1 MDFASFIG
9 IISGLFLIISAIVMG
24 GGIDSFINIPGLMIV
39 LGGTVAATLITFQMK
54 DVISSIRAAIFVFS
68 EQKKDSND
76 MVAIMVELCALTR
89 RQGLKSLSQLDTD
102 SDFLK
107 KAANLIADGTKEE
120 LMRDTLNIEIES
132 MKQRHFIIQD
142 VFKKMAMYSPSFG
155 MLGTLIGLIQM
166 LSELS
171 NPETVGPAMAVALLT
186 TFYGMVMATLLFNP
200 IAGKLKQRT
209 LVEVINLEIIFEGAI
224 SILQDNNPILV
235 YEKLSSYVPNSLRRP
250 MKQKVISNKYLA
262 GGSSLQKA
270 LSIAKTIQ

>member
-24 GGIDSFINIPGLMIV
+24 GGIDSFINLPGLMIV
-39 LGGTVAATLITFQMK
+39 LGGTIAATLITFQMK

-89 RQGLKSLSQLDTD
+89 RQGLMSLSKLDTD

-142 VFKKMAMYSPSFG
+142 VFKKMALYSPSFG

-186 TFYGMVMATLLFNP
+186 TFYGMVLATLLFNP

-250 MKQKVISNKYLA
+250 MKQKVISNKYQA
-262 GGSSLQKA
+262 DSDTLQKT
-270 LSIAKTIQ
+270 LSIAKTI

>member
-1 MDFASFIG
+1 MDIASFIG
-9 IISGLFLIISAIVMG
+9 IISGLFLIISAIVIG
-24 GGIDSFINIPGLMIV
+24 GGIDSFVNIPGLMIV

-54 DVISSIRAAIFVFS
+54 DVMSSIRAAIFVFS

-76 MVAIMVELCALTR
+76 MVAIMVELCVLTR
-89 RQGLKSLSQLDTD
+89 RQGLMSLSKLDTD

-120 LMRDTLNIEIES
+120 LMRDTLSIEIES

-142 VFKKMAMYSPSFG
+142 VFKKMALYSPSFG

-186 TFYGMVMATLLFNP
+186 TFYGMVLATLIFNP

-224 SILQDNNPILV
+224 SILQDNNPMLV
-235 YEKLSSYVPNSLRRP
+235 YEKLSSYVPHSLRRP
-250 MKQKVISNKYLA
+250 MKQKVISNKYH
-262 GGSSLQKA
+262 GEGSSLPTA

>member
-9 IISGLFLIISAIVMG
+9 IVSGLFLIISAIVMG
-24 GGIDSFINIPGLMIV
+24 GGIDSFINLPGLMIV
-39 LGGTVAATLITFQMK
+39 LGGTIAATLITFQMK

-89 RQGLKSLSQLDTD
+89 RQGLMSLSKLDTD

-142 VFKKMAMYSPSFG
+142 VFKKMALYSPSFG

-186 TFYGMVMATLLFNP
+186 TFYGMVLATLLFNP
-200 IAGKLKQRT
+200 IAGKLIQRT
-209 LVEVINLEIIFEGAI
+209 LVEVINLEITSFLSFI
-224 SILQDNNPILV
+224 S
-235 YEKLSSYVPNSLRRP
+235 LSSLINLRNLSYFFFLAIVNVEFDFDF
-250 MKQKVISNKYLA
+250 MKRFEA
-262 GGSSLQKA
+262 
-270 LSIAKTIQ
+270 

>member
-24 GGIDSFINIPGLMIV
+24 GGIDSFINLPGLMIV
-39 LGGTVAATLITFQMK
+39 LGGTIAATLITFQMK

-89 RQGLKSLSQLDTD
+89 RQGLMSLSKLDTD

-142 VFKKMAMYSPSFG
+142 VFKKMALYSPSFG

-186 TFYGMVMATLLFNP
+186 TFYGMVLATLLFNP

-250 MKQKVISNKYLA
+250 MKQKVISNKYQA
-262 GGSSLQKA
+262 ESGTLQKT
-270 LSIAKTIQ
+270 LSIAKTI

>member
-24 GGIDSFINIPGLMIV
+24 GGVDSFINLPGLMIV
-39 LGGTVAATLITFQMK
+39 LGGTIAATLITFQMK

-89 RQGLKSLSQLDTD
+89 RQGLMSLSKLDTD

-132 MKQRHFIIQD
+132 MKQRHFIVQD

-166 LSELS
+166 LAELS

-186 TFYGMVMATLLFNP
+186 TFYGMVLATLIFNP

-250 MKQKVISNKYLA
+250 MKQKVISNKYQVDS
-262 GGSSLQKA
+262 GSLQKT
-270 LSIAKTIQ
+270 LSIAKTI